1 MSTYIA
7 LIDRAADGSY
17 GICFPD
23 FPGCVSAG
31 DTFEETIR
39 AGAEALA
46 FHVEGMRDDGEP
58 IPAARPLDDIT
69 AAAGDWYDTKG
80 SIVALVPLLP
90 HTARTV
96 RINVTM
102 DERLIAEIDAITSN
116 RSAFLAKAARKALTG
131 RPT

>member
-7 LIDRAADGSY
+7 LIDRAGDGSY

-46 FHVEGMRDDGEP
+46 FHAAAMREDGDP
-58 IPAARPLDDIT
+58 IPASRSLDAIAAAEDWC
-69 AAAGDWYDTKG
+69 AAAG
-80 SIVALVPLLP
+80 SVVALVPLLP
-90 HTARTV
+90 STARTV

-102 DERLIAEIDAITSN
+102 DERLVAEIDSVTTN
-116 RSAFLAKAARKALTG
+116 RSAFLAEAARRTLIEGT
-131 RPT
+131 T

>member
-7 LIDRAADGSY
+7 LIDRAGDGSY

-31 DTFEETIR
+31 DTFEEAVR

-46 FHVEGMRDDGEP
+46 FHVEAMRQDGEP
-58 IPAARPLDDIT
+58 IPAPRSLDCI
-69 AAAGDWYDTKG
+69 AAAEDWYDTAA
-80 SIVALVPLLP
+80 SVVALVPMLP
-90 HTARTV
+90 PAARTV

-102 DERLIAEIDAITSN
+102 DERLIAEIDTVTSN
-116 RSAFLAKAARKALTG
+116 RSAFLAEAARKALG
-131 RPT
+131 GGGA

>member
-7 LIDRAADGSY
+7 LIDRAAGGSH
-17 GICFPD
+17 GIVFPD

-31 DTFEETIR
+31 DSFEEAVR

-58 IPAARPLDDIT
+58 IPAPRSLEAIT
-69 AAAGDWYDTKG
+69 ATAGDWYDTVG
-80 SIVALVPLLP
+80 SVVAVVPLLP
-90 HTARTV
+90 PMARTA

-102 DERLIAEIDAITSN
+102 DERLIAEIDAVTTN
-116 RSAFLAKAARKALTG
+116 RSAFLATAARKALGT
-131 RPT
+131 P